1 MGKFK
6 KMKWFGSYSIQFVL
20 IFISVLLAF
29 MLSEWSSDREE
40 RISELKILTEIN
52 NSLDRDLYDIESN
65 IEGYK
70 YSMRSAEVIENWLS
84 KKPIPQ
90 DSINLYYQILFRNY
104 TPIINRSAYESL
116 KATSIKI
123 ISNDSLRL
131 EIISVYDYYYRILEK
146 LEDEIYEMQDYRNH
160 IEITNEII
168 TPYMEFDENLE
179 LIQLR
184 PANNL
189 SYQDQNTIKRCL
201 WKTEQNREF
210 KLREYTFV
218 SEKIKALQVQIEKEL
233 EEE

>member
-70 YSMRSAEVIENWLS
+70 YSMRSAEVIENWLA
-84 KKPIPQ
+84 KKAVPQ

-116 KATSIKI
+116 KATSIKT

-168 TPYMEFDENLE
+168 TPYMEFDEHLE

-189 SYQDQNTIKRCL
+189 SDQDQNTIKRCL